1 MRLRLQIK
9 KQLFDTG
16 EDYFEYV
23 EINITNF
30 RWLPNHVFEYTTGS
44 RWEKLKANEEIVGLG
59 I

>member
-16 EDYFEYV
+16 EDYFEYT
-23 EINITNF
+23 EIDINKF
-30 RWLPNHVFEYTTGS
+30 RWLPNHVFEYVVS
-44 RWEKLKANEEIVGLG
+44 NRWEKLKANEEIVGLG